1 MEDNI
6 DTVLTN
12 LLVEY
17 GRDVNQAQPII
28 KTFLSFNI

>member
-1 MEDNI
+1 MEENI

-12 LLVEY
+12 LLLEY

-28 KTFLSFNI
+28 KMFIHFYF